1 VARASQIRKGSVI
14 KWKDKLWRVTD
25 VQQTFVGKRGAYY
38 QMKLTNLDDGHLELQ
53 RFSSDEEIEKAF
65 LESHAMQYLYKEGP
79 TYVFM
84 DPKAGEQINVDE
96 AMLSDIL
103 PYLTYNGEVQVFLYE
118 GKAVSVEVPASV
130 TLQVVK
136 TEPAVRGDTATTV
149 NKPAELETGLV
160 IKVPRTS
167 CRASRSRLTRAPASS
182 SDAHSASSAGARRR
196 PPAERAGS
204 APGEHTRA
212 HGSAPL
218 SRYGQAA
225 SNASRTLE

>member
-1 VARASQIRKGSVI
+1 MARASQIRKGYVV

-65 LESHAMQYLYKEGP
+65 LESHTMQYLYKEANS
-79 TYVFM
+79 YVFM
-84 DPKAGEQINVDE
+84 DAKGGEQISIDE
-96 AMLSDIL
+96 DTLSDIL

-130 TLQVVK
+130 VLEVTK
-136 TEPAVRGDTATTV
+136 TDPAVRGDTATTV

-160 IKVPRTS
+160 VKVPAHIKTGDRVQVDTRTGEFLG
-167 CRASRSRLTRAPASS
+167 RA
-182 SDAHSASSAGARRR
+182 
-196 PPAERAGS
+196 
-204 APGEHTRA
+204 
-212 HGSAPL
+212 
-218 SRYGQAA
+218 
-225 SNASRTLE
+225 

>member
-1 VARASQIRKGSVI
+1 VARASQIRKGYAI

-65 LESHAMQYLYKEGP
+65 LESRTMQYLYKEGN

-84 DPKAGEQINVDE
+84 DPKMGEQISIDE
-96 AMLSDIL
+96 DTLSDIL
-103 PYLTYNGEVQVFLYE
+103 PYLTYNGEVQVFTYE

-130 TLQVVK
+130 VLEVVK
-136 TEPAVRGDTATTV
+136 TDPAVRGDTATTV

-160 IKVPRTS
+160 IKVP
-167 CRASRSRLTRAPASS
+167 
-182 SDAHSASSAGARRR
+182 AHVKTGDRV
-196 PPAERAGS
+196 
-204 APGEHTRA
+204 
-212 HGSAPL
+212 
-218 SRYGQAA
+218 QVD
-225 SNASRTLE
+225 SRTGEFLGRA